1 MRNKNYSAWL
11 ALLTLTTAFFTA
23 PAAAAVIS
31 PAACSTFTDTLTQ
44 IVIVDVGDIA
54 TPIAAPVVPAGKCA
68 KADFDGDGKLD
79 FLVQGATSS
88 DEMLLFRADAN
99 GKYTSIAQRWSNGY
113 LGLNWTA
120 NQAKL
125 FISDYNGDGRADIF
139 VDASTSGGTSAL
151 LASSSNGMQ
160 ETVVATWA
168 NYELIDNRTTV
179 AGTTS
184 GNFSVADMTGAGLYD
199 IPIVVPP
206 GIADVEPKL
215 SLSYNSQG
223 GNGLL
228 GVGWSLGGLSSISRC
243 GQTIEPDGQR
253 TTIAFNSTDRFCL
266 DGQRLMVKGTATYGS
281 VGAEYRT
288 EIESFQRVASTGG
301 SLGQPNYFVVTTKS
315 GLKQFYG
322 QSTNGRFSG
331 AGTTSTMTWA
341 LTRVEDAVG
350 NFMTFEYY
358 NEPDSQENGQYY
370 IERIEYTGNG
380 AQEPTRLV
388 LFEYEAGRPDKMIS
402 YVGGKKFSSQVRLSH
417 VKTFIF
423 EPTSGSYS
431 QLVRDY
437 VLEYETAPMT
447 QRSRIKSIRECG
459 PTQCLGAL
467 TMAWDDGSDVL
478 KPMAV
483 NGGVLL
489 GGESNILIGFGDIN
503 GEGFADAC
511 YRLASNNAVSC
522 QVTKSVTS
530 DGEIL
535 ASSYSTSI
543 CANGDSATAGCIPGT
558 LQLVEVNSD
567 GRADIAY
574 VKRLSGAFEVHVLY
588 TNSAYFADHKS
599 ASVPDYPNRLQFAD
613 VNGDSY
619 QDICYHT
626 PSEGVVCKLSTATAL
641 AGGARKASG
650 QCKDLVWGADIQYN
664 YDGCDL
670 NSISFADLNADGKAD
685 LSFYARGET
694 DPSWADSGASGLDP
708 DRNNPRLRTF
718 LSVGDTFDTGQF
730 IDVCTSGGGVSCKG
744 SNFRSFA
751 DINGDGLPE
760 FCFRHQTQGIGCLV
774 NTGSPS
780 ARFSMSNVIW
790 AATDGLCANNSSLY
804 GACNDDD
811 NLNTIQM
818 VDINADGMTDIT
830 YRSDNDGIRYF
841 RSTGVGFVPGRV
853 TGICSNTYKT
863 SWGKICSGA
872 TFSWADM
879 NGDGRPDLRV
889 FTTAYERWSAL
900 MTEGFPDLIVK
911 YEDAYQ
917 ASTEV
922 TYLPMTSKEVYVR
935 SSYRAAP
942 YTNAISSQALVQSY
956 MSGSIAPKAK
966 VEFKY
971 WDAAVSLTG
980 RGWQGFASVQEY
992 RRTSEITTL
1001 RRYHQQ
1007 TSVWDFWKTGLL
1019 FEEKVQ
1025 GLRNVAS
1032 GGANRRELSVTA
1044 NVWAKID
1051 SDAGL
1056 GFPYLDVV
1064 TITQYAADEDQTAG
1078 ARVLATSVTDI
1089 TGIDA
1094 YGNVTSTTTTTADN
1108 ENGTTHVKTTTNTY
1122 GADNVSAWILGRLT
1136 RAVVNATGPGAPGQ
1150 PAFNITRT
1158 VDFDYYGNGLLKAE
1172 IVEPN
1177 RAQFNKRTEYGY
1189 DRYGNKTQVTVSG
1202 AGQNGNG
1209 IATRTSYSTFHD
1221 GYFPN
1226 EVTNALGHTETTVYD
1241 ARFGLPESTVG
1252 PNGIATFWDYDQF
1265 GRKIRE
1271 TRADGTEASWTYAN
1285 GGGTTEEKY
1294 NVTVTETGKPSAT
1307 TYYSAL
1313 GLDVRSTTVGAD
1325 GSVVVQR
1332 KIFDAKLKPIA
1343 VSQPYFS
1350 TATPVW
1356 TCFKYDVTL
1365 RVSEE
1370 SVPHDAG
1377 SHSPCTQSTPAVLR
1391 SFAYAD
1397 RKTTTTVHNWY
1408 NNVDNQQ
1415 VTSQVVD
1422 AFNRVIQATDAANNS
1437 IAYSYDPF
1445 DNLVETRDPWGEK
1458 VVIGY
1463 DDLGHRTSINDPDM
1477 GVWTYTYYVDDTLRQ
1492 QTDAMKNIVLTTYD
1506 KLGRP
1511 LTRQDKRFISAG
1523 TYDTTTTTWAYDT
1536 VAYGIGKLASVTGP
1550 DYLQIP
1556 TYDRYGRPSV
1566 ITTTIEGKSYAT
1578 ETGYDS
1584 AGRVDTTTYPDTGT
1598 GLTRLTV
1605 KNVYNTN
1612 GYLTEIRNASNNKLY
1627 WKRMATNAAGAI
1639 TQDKLGDNTL
1649 TTRAYDK
1656 LFGRVE
1662 GITSGGGGVQ
1672 NLAYAYDTVGNLRSR
1687 TDSKRTLTETF
1698 SNYDVMNR
1706 LKESTI
1712 NGAGKNY
1719 DYAGNGNIIQ
1729 KSDFGNT
1736 YLYGENGAGP
1746 HAATTIKNGSTV
1758 KASYLYDANGR
1769 VTNRTVSGA
1778 SIQLDY
1784 TAFNQPSKL
1793 TNPNVMTSFKYDPS
1807 RSRMVQRVLSATSG
1821 TKTYTYVDLSGTGQ
1835 ALYEQEATAS
1845 SVIHKHFIFAPT
1857 GRVAEVDI
1865 QTTSSGNDE
1874 TTKYFLKDHLGSIDL
1889 VRVYDGHI
1897 AGLDSSTNKIK
1908 DEYLSYDA
1916 FGQRRAVSTGAN
1928 SLTLVSAYS
1937 DRGFTD
1943 HEHLEDFGLIHMNGR
1958 IYDPLLG
1965 RFLSADPNIQS
1976 PKNTQSLNRFSY
1988 VMNNPL
1994 SATDPTGY
2002 FSFSKFMHKWMP
2014 IILQIGMMAASGG
2027 LTAWGQAAVAGFMGF
2042 GMSGGDMRAGLIAAA
2057 TAGMFHAVGTAFGP
2071 APQNYLLSGYHMGK
2085 ILAHGIVGGI
2095 SSKLGGGNFADGF
2108 RSAAVTQAFAPAIDG
2123 VGGDSNT
2130 EAYYNIGARAQRIAV
2145 AAIVGGTASAA
2156 GGGKFANG
2164 AVTGAFSRAFNDESH
2179 WKRFKDEMRFFGQDM
2194 MDGVVRDRMAEYGRG
2209 VADGVVSMGKGLAH
2223 FAEQQYR
2230 RLSSDPNTQLQ
2241 VSVESGAIDEAV
2253 GAYAT
2258 DSGVRD
2264 TINAAVRSEATN
2276 LNNYTPYNI
2285 GRFVGRIE
2293 AGIVFR
2299 PLGPVA
2305 AWGDVLTGAQHGATS
2320 VEEMLKSGAMGH

>member
-11 ALLTLTTAFFTA
+11 ALLTLTAAFFSA

-31 PAACSTFTDTLTQ
+31 PAACSTFTDSLSQ
-44 IVIVDVGDIA
+44 IVIIDVGDIA
-54 TPIAAPVVPAGKCA
+54 TPIASPLVPTGKCA

-206 GIADVEPKL
+206 GIADVEPQL

-243 GQTIEPDGQR
+243 GQAIEPDGQR
-253 TTIAFNSTDRFCL
+253 TTIAFNQTDRFCL

-288 EIESFQRVASTGG
+288 EIESFQRVVSTGG

-322 QSTNGRFSG
+322 QSTNGRFTG

-358 NEPDSQENGQYY
+358 NQPDNQENGQYY

-447 QRSRIKSIRECG
+447 QRSRIKTIKECG

-467 TMAWDDGSDVL
+467 TMTWEDGSNVLKAMGAADVL
-478 KPMAV
+478 R
-483 NGGVLL
+483 NGQPYVLF
-489 GGESNILIGFGDIN
+489 GTGDIN
-503 GEGFADAC
+503 GDGFSDLC
-511 YRLASNNAVSC
+511 YKSASTNAVSC
-522 QVTKSVTS
+522 EITWGSV
-530 DGEIL
+530 
-535 ASSYSTSI
+535 SSAGPLSSPFYTAI
-543 CANGDSATAGCIPGT
+543 CANGDSATAGCMPET
-558 LQLVEVNSD
+558 LQLVDVNSD
-567 GRADIAY
+567 GRSDVAY
-574 VKRLSGAFEVHVLY
+574 VSRLGASFEVHVFY
-588 TNSAYFADHKS
+588 TNSAYLSDHKS
-599 ASVPDYPNRLQFAD
+599 VSVPDYPSRMQFAD

-619 QDICYHT
+619 QDICYYT
-626 PSEGVVCKLSTATAL
+626 SSDGVVCKLSTSTAL
-641 AGGARKASG
+641 AGGTRKASG
-650 QCKDLVWGADIQYN
+650 QCKELAWGTDNPYK

-685 LSFYARGET
+685 LSFYTRGEA
-694 DPSWADSGASGLDP
+694 DPSWVDSGASGPEP
-708 DRNNPRLRTF
+708 DRKNPRLRTF
-718 LSVGDTFDTGQF
+718 LSVGDTFDAGQF
-730 IDVCTSGGGVSCKG
+730 IDVCASGSGVGCYG
-744 SNFRSFA
+744 SNFRTFA
-751 DINGDGLPE
+751 DINGDGLLE
-760 FCFRHQTQGIGCLV
+760 VCFRHQTKGVGCLV
-774 NTGSPS
+774 NTGSAS
-780 ARFSMSNVIW
+780 ARFASTVW
-790 AATDGLCANNSSLY
+790 AAADGLCANNSSLY

-841 RSTGVGFVPGRV
+841 RSTGAGFVPDRA
-853 TGICSNTYKT
+853 TGICSNAYKT
-863 SWGKICSGA
+863 SWDKPCSGA

-889 FTTAYERWSAL
+889 FTTAYERWLAL
-900 MTEGFPDLIVK
+900 MSEGFADLIVT
-911 YEDAYQ
+911 YEDAYN
-917 ASTEV
+917 ASTEI
-922 TYLPMTSKEVYVR
+922 TYLPMTNKEVYVR

-942 YTNAISSQALVQSY
+942 YTNAISSQALVRSY
-956 MSGSIAPKAK
+956 MSGSVTPKAK

-971 WDAAVSLTG
+971 WDAAVNLAG
-980 RGWQGFASVQEY
+980 RGWQGFAWVQEQNFA
-992 RRTSEITTL
+992 SEKYSL
-1001 RRYHQQ
+1001 RKYHQQ
-1007 TSVWDFWKTGLL
+1007 TNAEDYWKTGLL
-1019 FEEKVQ
+1019 YEEKVD
-1025 GLRNVAS
+1025 GRRPSTSS
-1032 GGANRRELSVTA
+1032 GSLGTRIAKTTLTS

-1051 SDAGL
+1051 SDAGMDL
-1056 GFPYLDVV
+1056 PYLDVV
-1064 TITQYAADEDQTAG
+1064 TTTQYAADEDQTGG
-1078 ARVLATSVTDI
+1078 ARALATAVTDI

-1094 YGNVTSTTTTTADN
+1094 YGNVTNTTTTTTDH
-1108 ENGTTHVKTTTNTY
+1108 ENGTTHVKTTENTY
-1122 GADNVSAWILGRLT
+1122 ADTPSSWILGRLT
-1136 RAVVNATGPGAPGQ
+1136 RAIVKAKGPGAPGQ
-1150 PAFNITRT
+1150 PAFDIPRT
-1158 VDFDYYGNGLLKAE
+1158 VDFEYYGNGLLKAE
-1172 IVEPN
+1172 IVEPT
-1177 RAQFNKRTEYGY
+1177 RAQFTKRTEYGY

-1285 GGGTTEEKY
+1285 GGSTTEEKY

-1313 GLDVRSTTVGAD
+1313 GLDVRSTTSGAD
-1325 GSVVVQR
+1325 GSLVVQR
-1332 KIFDAKLKPIA
+1332 KIYDAKLKPIA

-1350 TATPVW
+1350 TATPIW
-1356 TCFKYDVTL
+1356 TCFKYDAAL

-1370 SVPHDAG
+1370 SVPHETSSA
-1377 SHSPCTQSTPAVLR
+1377 SPCVQTSPAALR
-1391 SFAYAD
+1391 NFDYAD

-1445 DNLVETRDPWGEK
+1445 DNLVETRDQWGEK

-1523 TYDTTTTTWAYDT
+1523 TYDTTTTTWTYDT

-1578 ETGYDS
+1578 ETGYDG

-1598 GLTRLTV
+1598 GLTRLMV
-1605 KNVYNTN
+1605 RNVYNTQ

-1662 GITSGGGGVQ
+1662 AITSGGGGVQ

-1758 KASYLYDANGR
+1758 KASYLYDDNGR
-1769 VTNRTVSGA
+1769 VTNRTVSGT
-1778 SIQLDY
+1778 SIQFDY
-1784 TAFNQPSKL
+1784 TAFNQPATL
-1793 TNPNVMTSFKYDPS
+1793 RNPTVVTSFKYDAN
-1807 RSRMVQRVLSATSG
+1807 RSRMVQRVLSTTSG

-1857 GRVAEVDI
+1857 GRVAEYDI
-1865 QTTSSGNDE
+1865 QSTGSGNDE
-1874 TTKYFLKDHLGSIDL
+1874 TTKYFLKDHLGSIDV
-1889 VRVYDGHI
+1889 VRVYNGHI
-1897 AGLDSSTNKIK
+1897 AGLDSSTNKVK

-1916 FGQRRAVSTGAN
+1916 FGQRRAVSTWVN

-1965 RFLSADPNIQS
+1965 RFLSADPNVQS

-2027 LTAWGQAAVAGFMGF
+2027 LTAFGQAAVAGFMGF
-2042 GMSGGDMRAGLIAAA
+2042 AMSGGDVRAGLVAAA

-2095 SSKLGGGNFADGF
+2095 SSKMGGGNFADGF
-2108 RSAAVTQAFAPAIDG
+2108 RSAAVTQAFAPGIDG
-2123 VGGDSNT
+2123 IGGDSNT

-2164 AVTGAFSRAFNDESH
+2164 AVTGAFSRAFNDEAH
-2179 WKRFKDEMRFFGQDM
+2179 YERLKRQYSRLTGEEKRYLAHHPGSARAIMNAASIAAAEAEKRYPGSLQD
-2194 MDGVVRDRMAEYGRG
+2194 
-2209 VADGVVSMGKGLAH
+2209 GKGDAFRHAYWNALITSNASAQVAEEFTTIHELSNHTDVTEPVPYAMDMHNNYQGRKIALRTSSAVLLAG
-2223 FAEQQYR
+2223 AVDQALKDG
-2230 RLSSDPNTQLQ
+2230 RLLVTSDKEQLQ
-2241 VSVESGAIDEAV
+2241 WS
-2253 GAYAT
+2253 
-2258 DSGVRD
+2258 R
-2264 TINAAVRSEATN
+2264 
-2276 LNNYTPYNI
+2276 
-2285 GRFVGRIE
+2285 
-2293 AGIVFR
+2293 
-2299 PLGPVA
+2299 
-2305 AWGDVLTGAQHGATS
+2305 
-2320 VEEMLKSGAMGH
+2320 